1 METHWAGVINKVIL
15 AGADTGQLK
24 GVEEEL
30 LSSSQQRRQ
39 KLDANPFLKPP
50 SLEKQ
55 TSGMS
60 CCNRFLFL
68 ASQIL
73 EITPPVRS
81 LL

>member
-30 LSSSQQRRQ
+30 LSSSQQRSQ
-39 KLDANPFLKPP
+39 KLDVTPLLKPP

-55 TSGMS
+55 TAGTSS
-60 CCNRFLFL
+60 CNRFLFL
-68 ASQIL
+68 VSQVFQIV
-73 EITPPVRS
+73 PPV
-81 LL
+81 